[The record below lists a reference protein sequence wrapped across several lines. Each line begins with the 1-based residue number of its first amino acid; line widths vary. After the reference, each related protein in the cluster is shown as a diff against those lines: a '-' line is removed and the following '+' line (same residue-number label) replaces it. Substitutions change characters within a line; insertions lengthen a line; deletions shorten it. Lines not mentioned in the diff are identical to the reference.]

1 VTDMDMKIILL
12 VEDDA
17 IIALTEKMSLETY
30 GYSVVTVSSGEKA
43 LKTMKERADIDLI
56 LMDIDLGTGIDGTE
70 AAEHISTFAAKTPY
84 LRRNYYLDK

>member
-43 LKTMKERADIDLI
+43 LNSENNERE
-56 LMDIDLGTGIDGTE
+56 GR
-70 AAEHISTFAAKTPY
+70 Y
-84 LRRNYYLDK
+84 